1 MGFFTT
7 IFPLVPEKS
16 RMKFLIIIDKLLA
29 LNLKVQMKDKNKQIQ
44 QLNQLLILCCKVPTK
59 IRKKMEKIMF

>member
-29 LNLKVQMKDKNKQIQ
+29 LNLKV
-44 QLNQLLILCCKVPTK
+44 
-59 IRKKMEKIMF
+59 